1 MAKKQRYYS
10 EGALRSKWGI
20 SKAMLSKFMPEP
32 RFRTGSSGQVSR
44 VWTEDQVDEALA
56 QPGLVQAI
64 ERAKKRRRRNEERK
78 SEVRNYLQ
86 EIDVEQLRQRAEE
99 MERSFILHV
108 GPTNSG
114 KTYQSV
120 QALCDAPSGQY
131 LGPLRLLA
139 LEMYDKLNENF
150 CRCSLLTGEEA
161 IMVEGAEHTASTIEL
176 CDYSRHYDVV
186 VIDEAQMITDPF
198 RGDRWVKAIFC
209 VDAREVHICLA
220 PEARDLIC
228 EILDSFGAPYEIV
241 EHKRL
246 APLKYAGMFRSLA
259 FAKPGDALIV
269 FSRRSV
275 LSVAA
280 ELEGHGIRASVIYG
294 ALPPVSRREEVR
306 RFSEKETDVVVAT
319 DAIGMGLSL
328 PIKRIIFCET
338 RKFDGTQARD
348 LNVAEIKQ
356 IAGRAGRYGIYDMG
370 QVLTM
375 NDPALIKNALNTEV
389 KQETRLTLP
398 FPEEALDTQYSLER
412 LLSEWNRLPEVDG
425 FLRAD
430 MSDSIRLLKYLG
442 PEAEKLDRHLV
453 YGFITCPIDAD
464 NEDLVYY
471 WYMCC
476 RAIIEE
482 RELPEPMSGTDKLEE
497 CERRYKELDIRH
509 QMLRRIGRE
518 EDRMDEKLEL
528 CHRINELL
536 VRDRKSYLKTCRR
549 CGKVLPATYQFRIC
563 DDCFKKDSRDR
574 ETLVSRNKADRVRSH
589 AHRGHAREKTADI
602 TNSQ

>member
-1 MAKKQRYYS
+1 MYGRVWCVQIQEKQKLAKNQRYYS

-20 SKAMLSKFMPEP
+20 SKAMLSKYMPEP
-32 RFRTGSSGQVSR
+32 RFRTNTSGHVTR
-44 VWTEDQVDEALA
+44 VWTQEQVDEALST
-56 QPGLVQAI
+56 PGLAEAI
-64 ERAKKRRRRNEERK
+64 AKAGQRRARRDEKK
-78 SEVRNYLQ
+78 SEVRSYLK
-86 EIDVEQLRQRAEE
+86 EFDVEQLRQRAEE

-161 IMVEGAEHTASTIEL
+161 IIVEGAEHTASTIEL

-186 VIDEAQMITDPF
+186 VIDEAQMITDSF
-198 RGDRWVKAIFC
+198 RGDRWVRAIFC

-220 PEARDLIC
+220 PEARNLIC
-228 EILDSFGAPYEIV
+228 EILDSFGAPYEVV

-280 ELEGHGIRASVIYG
+280 ELEGHGIKASVIYG

-306 RFSEKETDVVVAT
+306 RFTAGETSVVVAT
-319 DAIGMGLSL
+319 DAIGMGMSL
-328 PIKRIIFCET
+328 PIRRIIFCET

-348 LNVAEIKQ
+348 LNTAEIKQ

-370 QVLTM
+370 EVLTM
-375 NDPALIKNALNTEV
+375 DNPQLIKSALGSEV
-389 KQETRLTLP
+389 RQEKRLTLP
-398 FPEEALDTQYSLER
+398 FPEEALDTDYSLEK
-412 LLSEWNRLPEVDG
+412 LLDEWNRLPEVDG
-425 FLRAD
+425 FARAD
-430 MSDSIRLLKYLG
+430 MSESIRLLKYLG
-442 PEAEKLDRHLV
+442 PEAQKLDRHLV

-471 WYMCC
+471 WYLCC
-476 RAIIEE
+476 RAIIDEQ
-482 RELPEPMSGTDKLEE
+482 ELPEPLSGTDKLEE

-509 QMLRRIGRE
+509 QMLRRVGRE

-528 CHRINELL
+528 CRRINELL
-536 VRDRKSYLKTCRR
+536 IRDRKNYLKKCRC

-563 DDCFKKDSRDR
+563 R
-574 ETLVSRNKADRVRSH
+574 ECHENGVH
-589 AHRGHAREKTADI
+589 AHSPHTTKRNGRAVKDFRP
-602 TNSQ
+602 

>member
-1 MAKKQRYYS
+1 MAKNQRYYS

-20 SKAMLSKFMPEP
+20 SKAMLSKYMPEP
-32 RFRTGSSGQVSR
+32 RFRTNTSGHVTR
-44 VWTEDQVDEALA
+44 VWTQEQVDEALST
-56 QPGLVQAI
+56 PGLADAI
-64 ERAKKRRRRNEERK
+64 AKAGQRRARRDEKK
-78 SEVRNYLQ
+78 SEVRSYLK
-86 EIDVEQLRQRAEE
+86 EFDVEQLRQRAEE

-161 IMVEGAEHTASTIEL
+161 IIVEGAEHTASTIEL

-186 VIDEAQMITDPF
+186 VIDEAQMITDSF
-198 RGDRWVKAIFC
+198 RGDRWVRAIFC

-220 PEARDLIC
+220 PEARNLIC
-228 EILDSFGAPYEIV
+228 EILDSFGAPYEVV

-280 ELEGHGIRASVIYG
+280 ELEGHGIKASVIYG

-306 RFSEKETDVVVAT
+306 RFTSGETSVVVAT
-319 DAIGMGLSL
+319 DAIGMGMSL
-328 PIKRIIFCET
+328 PIRRIIFCET

-348 LNVAEIKQ
+348 LNTAEIKQ

-370 QVLTM
+370 EVLTM
-375 NDPALIKNALNTEV
+375 DNPQLIKSALGSEV
-389 KQETRLTLP
+389 RQEKRLTLP
-398 FPEEALDTQYSLER
+398 FPEEALDTEYSLEK
-412 LLSEWNRLPEVDG
+412 LLDEWNHLPEVDG
-425 FLRAD
+425 FARAD
-430 MSDSIRLLKYLG
+430 MSESIRLLKYLG
-442 PEAEKLDRHLV
+442 PEAQKLDRHLV

-471 WYMCC
+471 WYLCC
-476 RAIIEE
+476 RAVIDEQ
-482 RELPEPMSGTDKLEE
+482 ELPEPLSGMDKLEE

-509 QMLRRIGRE
+509 QMLRRVGRE

-528 CHRINELL
+528 CRRINELL
-536 VRDRKSYLKTCRR
+536 IRDRKNYLKKCKY

-563 DDCFKKDSRDR
+563 SECH
-574 ETLVSRNKADRVRSH
+574 ENGVH
-589 AHRGHAREKTADI
+589 AHPSHTARRYGRIAKNTAHV
-602 TNSQ
+602 